1 MTNKYGIFQSSG
13 MSCVFYKEDE
23 DGNQSTF
30 NLFVSSDKDTKG
42 KKLLTAYIDNEQ
54 MGKDNWF
61 ADKNLKI
68 DDAIKAFNKW
78 APDAPVVFEME
89 AHKSLSHCLTSIMK
103 KED

>member
-1 MTNKYGIFQSSG
+1 MTHKYGILQSSG

-30 NLFVSSDKDTKG
+30 NLFVSPIKDINDE
-42 KKLLTAYIDNEQ
+42 KLLSAFIDNEQ

-61 ADKNLKI
+61 ANKNLAI
-68 DDAIKAFNKW
+68 DDAIKAFNEW
-78 APDAPVVFEME
+78 ASDAPVVFEME
-89 AHKSLSHCLTSIMK
+89 AHNSLSHCMTSIMK